1 MIDNTRF
8 DYTPLG
14 TPNLLIRTSKG
25 NMPQDVEMHPFL
37 APLVEQ
43 VMKVQP
49 LWKVVIEN
57 SYFVSQGP
65 RLANTFVF
73 YADNE
78 ELGKLSMSLKHNDKH
93 VFELDN
99 HRLKA
104 VRQRGWVTT
113 TVAQK
118 KALKIILKDFAPR
131 SMKEQLFEAGKKIS
145 AAVNAAASTN
155 MRPVRDALDYLRGPF
170 QHFAI
175 ANWEAFCSS
184 ESANGVLVSKRDI
197 LDTFLESFERSSA
210 ASEMNAKHNSN
221 AGYYVMLQG
230 SDYIVSQLDKK
241 DEAQILTSDKLSEHM
256 RARIGLL
263 KLVEDGQF
271 ITGVGV
277 RTNATMFYIVPEE
290 ITVE

>member
-25 NMPQDVEMHPFL
+25 NQPQDIEMHPFL

-43 VMKVQP
+43 VMKYEP
-49 LWKVVIEN
+49 MWKVVIEN
-57 SYFVSQGP
+57 SYFSSQGP
-65 RLANTFVF
+65 RLAHTFVF

-78 ELGKLSMSLKHNDKH
+78 ELGTLSMSLKNNDKH

-104 VRQRGWVTT
+104 VRQRGWTT
-113 TVAQK
+113 TTIAQK

-131 SMKEQLFEAGKKIS
+131 SMKEHLFEASKKIS
-145 AAVNAAASTN
+145 SAVSAAASTN
-155 MRPVRDALDYLRGPF
+155 MRPVRYALEYLQTPF

-175 ANWEAFCSS
+175 ANWEAFCNS
-184 ESANGVLVSKRDI
+184 ESANGVPISKREL
-197 LDTFLESFERSSA
+197 LDTFLEVSERGSA
-210 ASEMNAKHNSN
+210 ASEMNAKHNRN
-221 AGYYVMLQG
+221 AGYYVVLQG

-241 DEAQILTSDKLSEHM
+241 DEAQTLTSDKLSDHM

-271 ITGVGV
+271 IAGVGV